1 MILDVCWYE
10 NEFTNPSLSPA
21 VLWFDSN
28 VVPILFPAAS
38 GGALRAQ
45 ATTPDSKPAT
55 SVFVVVYR
63 KGIHQIGP
71 KIGSIFVSIIRS
83 FRNFMDF
90 QKFYGS
96 VLPMNNWLR
105 KRIIYHATKI
115 HFFYNFDGFCHGFDI
130 NYWMMI

>member
-83 FRNFMDF
+83 FRNFIYF

-96 VLPMNNWLR
+96 VLPTNNWLR
-105 KRIIYHATKI
+105 KRIIYHATRI
-115 HFFYNFDGFCHGFDI
+115 HFFTISTGFDMVLTSAI
-130 NYWMMI
+130 G